1 MKDIVQDKYSLSDE
15 VVDRTIMVNTLYTIY
30 YMLKFIMQQ
39 NVYST
44 LNDETSRI
52 HHIAVKM
59 YYEFRDLDDKE
70 FNGFLIPVERCS
82 R

>member
-1 MKDIVQDKYSLSDE
+1 
-15 VVDRTIMVNTLYTIY
+15 
-30 YMLKFIMQQ
+30 MQQ

-70 FNGFLIPVERCS
+70 FNGFFDTPWKDAVGDS
-82 R
+82 K